1 MPQAFIVNA
10 VRTAGGRRGGKLS
23 KVHPIDLGAHVLDE
37 LVARTAIDPALI
49 EDVIFGCVD
58 QVGAQSANIARNC
71 VLSTRSLPESVPG
84 TTVDRQC
91 GSSQQALH
99 FAAQA
104 VMSGVHDVVI
114 AGGVELMS
122 LVPLGGNAIAG
133 HKAGMGV
140 PYGLGM
146 KRRYPGA
153 KFNQFT
159 GAEMIAEKWGF
170 SREQLDRFGLAS
182 HQKAAA
188 ATKEGRFTREIVPVE
203 VEVEGGGSEKFQAD
217 EGIRYDASYEAMA
230 SLKTLSDKGLLT
242 AGTSSQIT
250 DGASA
255 LLVANEAGLEK
266 LRANPRARIA
276 AMTLAGSDPV
286 IMLTAPI
293 PATQKLLARA
303 GKKIQDVDLYEV
315 NEAFASIPLAWLHDI
330 GADPAKLNVNGGAIA
345 LGHPLGCTGVKL
357 MTTLLHELERRGGRY
372 GLQTMC
378 EGGGLA
384 NATLIERL

>member
-1 MPQAFIVNA
+1 MGDAYIVGA
-10 VRTAGGRRGGKLS
+10 VRTAGGRRGGRLS
-23 KVHPIDLGAHVLDE
+23 KWHPIDLGALVLDE

-58 QVGAQSANIARNC
+58 QVGAQSANIARGC
-71 VLSTRSLPESVPG
+71 VLSSGLPESVPG

-91 GSSQQALH
+91 GSSQQAIH

-140 PYGLGM
+140 PYGQGM

-153 KFNQFT
+153 KFNQFA

-170 SREQLDRFGLAS
+170 TREQLDRFGLAS
-182 HQKAAA
+182 HEKAAR
-188 ATKEGRFTREIVPVE
+188 ATREGRFAREIVPVE
-203 VEVEGGGSEKFQAD
+203 VTLEDGTTEKFQAD

-230 SLKTLSDKGLLT
+230 KLQTLSDKGLLT
-242 AGTSSQIT
+242 AGTSSQIS
-250 DGASA
+250 DGAAA
-255 LLVANEAGLEK
+255 LLIANESGLQR
-266 LRANPRARIA
+266 LRATPRARIA
-276 AMTLAGSDPV
+276 GMALAGDDPV

-293 PATQKLLARA
+293 PATKKLLARA
-303 GKKIQDVDLYEV
+303 GVAISQVNRYEV
-315 NEAFASIPLAWLHDI
+315 NEAFASIPLAWLRDI

-345 LGHPLGCTGVKL
+345 LGHPLGCSGAKL
-357 MTTLLHELERRGGRY
+357 MTTLLHELERGGLRY

>member
-1 MPQAFIVNA
+1 MPEAFIVGA
-10 VRTAGGRRGGKLS
+10 VRTAGGRKNGKL
-23 KVHPIDLGAHVLDE
+23 KDWHPIDLGAFVLDE
-37 LVARTAIDPALI
+37 LVARTAADPALI

-58 QVGAQSANIARNC
+58 QVGAQSANIARNA
-71 VLSTRSLPESVPG
+71 VLASRLPESVPG

-122 LVPLGGNAIAG
+122 LVPIGGNAIAG
-133 HKAGMGV
+133 HKAGMGS

-146 KRRYPGA
+146 KKRYPGA
-153 KFNQFT
+153 KFNQFA
-159 GAEMIAEKWGF
+159 GAEMIAERWGF
-170 SREQLDRFGLAS
+170 SREDLDRFGLAS
-182 HQKAAA
+182 HEKAAR
-188 ATKEGRFTREIVPVE
+188 ATREGRFAREIVPVE
-203 VEVEGGGSEKFQAD
+203 VTLDDGTSEKFATD
-217 EGIRYDASYEAMA
+217 EGIRADASLAAMA
-230 SLKTLSDKGLLT
+230 ALKPLSDKGLLT

-250 DGASA
+250 DGAA
-255 LLVANEAGLEK
+255 AVLLANEAGLRR
-266 LRANPRARIA
+266 LGAAPRARIA
-276 AMTLAGSDPV
+276 AMTLAGDDPV

-293 PATQKLLARA
+293 PATEKLLRRA
-303 GKKIQDVDLYEV
+303 GMKIDQIDRYEV
-315 NEAFASIPLAWLHDI
+315 NEAFASVPLAWLRDT

-345 LGHPLGCTGVKL
+345 LGHPLGCTGAKL
-357 MTTLLHELERRGGRY
+357 ATTLLHELERTSARFGI
-372 GLQTMC
+372 QTMC

>member
-1 MPQAFIVNA
+1 MGDAYIVGA
-10 VRTAGGRRGGKLS
+10 VRTAGGRRNGKL
-23 KVHPIDLGAHVLDE
+23 KDWHPIDLGALVLDE
-37 LVARTAIDPALI
+37 LVARTSADPAAI

-58 QVGAQSANIARNC
+58 QVGAQAANIARNAI
-71 VLSTRSLPESVPG
+71 LSSRLPESVPG

-122 LVPLGGNAIAG
+122 KVPLGGNAIAG
-133 HKAGMGV
+133 YKAGMGS

-146 KRRYPGA
+146 KKRYPGV
-153 KFNQFT
+153 KFNQFE

-170 SREQLDRFGLAS
+170 DRETLDRFGLSS

-188 ATKEGRFTREIVPVE
+188 ATAEGRFEREILPVE
-203 VEVEGGGSEKFQAD
+203 VTFEDGSSEKFATD
-217 EGIRYDASYEAMA
+217 EGIRADASLEAMA
-230 SLKTLSDKGLLT
+230 ALKALSDKELLT

-250 DGASA
+250 DGAA
-255 LLVANEAGLEK
+255 AILIANDAGLAR
-266 LRANPRARIA
+266 LGATPRARVHSMA
-276 AMTLAGSDPV
+276 LVGDDPV
-286 IMLTAPI
+286 MMLSAPI
-293 PATQKLLARA
+293 PATARLLERA
-303 GKKIQDVDLYEV
+303 AVKIADVDRYEV
-315 NEAFASIPLAWLHDI
+315 NEAFASVPLAWLHDT
-330 GADPAKLNVNGGAIA
+330 GADPEKLNVNGGAIA
-345 LGHPLGCTGVKL
+345 LGHPLGCSGAKL
-357 MTTLLHELERRGGRY
+357 MTTLLHELERCGGRY